1 MNEAMTTVYRRVC
14 GLDVH
19 KKTVVACVRMLDEQ
33 GQVSS
38 RVRSFG
44 TMTGDLLKLGEWLQ
58 ESGVTHVA
66 MESTG
71 VYWKPV
77 YNLLEGSF
85 EVLLVNAQHIKQ
97 VPGRKTDVKDCEW
110 IAQLMQYGLLRA
122 SFVPP
127 QPIREL
133 RDLTRH
139 RSVLVTQRTAVV
151 NRVHKVL
158 EDANIKLAAV
168 ASDVLGVSGRQM
180 LEAIIAKE
188 ENPEVLADL
197 AKRRLR
203 AKIPQLQLA
212 LEGRVRDHHRF
223 LLEDLLTQLDF
234 LDGRIAAVSTRIE
247 EVMPPPF
254 ARAVE
259 TLIEVP
265 GLHHRT
271 TQCVLAEI
279 GMRMEQFPSAAHLAS
294 WAGVSPGSNE
304 SAGKRKSGKTTKG
317 NRWLRAALGEA
328 AWAAA
333 HSKGTYFNAQF
344 RRIAARRGPKRAAVA
359 VQHSLLT
366 IVYHLLRD
374 GLVYQDLGP
383 KHFERLNSDRLRR
396 HHIAKLEALGFKVT
410 VEPLAE
416 VA

>member
-1 MNEAMTTVYRRVC
+1 MNEALTAVYRRVC

-19 KKTVVACVRMLDEQ
+19 KKTVVACVRILDDRGE
-33 GQVSS
+33 VSS

-44 TMTGDLLKLGEWLQ
+44 TMTSDLLKLSEWLQ
-58 ESGVTHVA
+58 ESRVTHVA

-77 YNLLEGSF
+77 YNLVEGCF

-139 RSVLVTQRTAVV
+139 RAVLVRQRVAVI

-180 LEAIIAKE
+180 LEAIIGKE
-188 ENPEVLADL
+188 EDPEVLADL
-197 AKRRLR
+197 AQRRLR
-203 AKIPQLQLA
+203 AKIPQLRLA

-234 LDGRIAAVSTRIE
+234 LDERIAATTTRIE
-247 EVMPPPF
+247 EVMPAPF
-254 ARAVE
+254 AQAVQ
-259 TLIEVP
+259 TLIEMP
-265 GLHHRT
+265 GLYHRS
-271 TQCVLAEI
+271 TQCILAEI
-279 GMRMEQFPSAAHLAS
+279 GIRMEQFPSAAHLAS
-294 WAGVSPGSNE
+294 WAGVCPGSNE

-333 HSKGTYFNAQF
+333 HTKGTYFNAQF

-359 VQHSLLT
+359 VQHSILT
-366 IVYHLLRD
+366 VIYHLLRD

-383 KHFERLNSDRLRR
+383 KHFERLNTAHLTR
-396 HHIAKLEALGFKVT
+396 HHVAKLEALGFKVSL
-410 VEPLAE
+410 ESLPE